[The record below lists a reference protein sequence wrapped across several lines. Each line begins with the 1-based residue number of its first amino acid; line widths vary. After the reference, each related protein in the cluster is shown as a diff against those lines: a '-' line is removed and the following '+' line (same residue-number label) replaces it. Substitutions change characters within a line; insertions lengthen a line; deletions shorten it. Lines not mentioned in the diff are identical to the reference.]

1 MVSRLA
7 APASL
12 APRSTPTTMPFAA
25 APRSPPTSITA
36 WMAPWITPALACTSE
51 VAMPPRP
58 SIVFATVLLTA
69 LTRAP
74 VTSPVPSMACTILSF
89 TDSIKPTS
97 CCFSIGHLRCLIRET
112 SFDDADHAANPVPEG
127 RLGPGPTEDSGY
139 SIAYAHTRRAFE
151 PGPEVTG
158 TAICPQQGTLRVRR
172 EDHQGVGGR
181 SARSATGAHRA
192 LKRMRAE
199 SEKRSQARRARAR
212 WPPPSGIAPPGIG
225 TYIEVDADHRQVRDP
240 ARDRPWGHGSG
251 LPGPRSTSA
260 PPGRG
265 EDLFLARRGFGGAG
279 KGVPRAIS
287 QGGAGG
293 GLPVSSGH
301 RDDLRRRRGCGP
313 EASLHRHG
321 VRPGAEPEATP
332 GQG

>member
-36 WMAPWITPALACTSE
+36 WMVPWITSAVACTSE

-112 SFDDADHAANPVPEG
+112 SFDDAHHAANPVPEG

-139 SIAYAHTRRAFE
+139 SIAYGAHSEGLRARSRGDRHRDLSTAGDSARASPRPPGCGGGAQPGPPPARIARSSRVAYGPHAGGARTADVRVHDQRRA
-151 PGPEVTG
+151 
-158 TAICPQQGTLRVRR
+158 
-172 EDHQGVGGR
+172 
-181 SARSATGAHRA
+181 
-192 LKRMRAE
+192 
-199 SEKRSQARRARAR
+199 
-212 WPPPSGIAPPGIG
+212 
-225 TYIEVDADHRQVRDP
+225 QVR
-240 ARDRPWGHGSG
+240 
-251 LPGPRSTSA
+251 
-260 PPGRG
+260 
-265 EDLFLARRGFGGAG
+265 E
-279 KGVPRAIS
+279 
-287 QGGAGG
+287 
-293 GLPVSSGH
+293 
-301 RDDLRRRRGCGP
+301 
-313 EASLHRHG
+313 
-321 VRPGAEPEATP
+321 
-332 GQG
+332 